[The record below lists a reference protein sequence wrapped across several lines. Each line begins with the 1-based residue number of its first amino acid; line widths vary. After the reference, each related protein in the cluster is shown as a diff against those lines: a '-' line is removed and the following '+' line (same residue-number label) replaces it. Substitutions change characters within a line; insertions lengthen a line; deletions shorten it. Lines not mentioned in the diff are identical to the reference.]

1 MSPAC
6 TFGASAANTPA
17 RALIGFGPVRHVRL
31 KPKRHAFVYSHYFW
45 LLPMRELARQPQSV
59 VNRQRWGLLSFHD
72 VDHGEGGPDA
82 LAWLDGVLASSGLI
96 VAELAQGE
104 VWLQTFPRVLGF
116 AFKPVSFWW
125 VHRADRSLAAVVAE
139 VNNTFG
145 ERHAYVLSGP
155 ALKLGGE
162 VTARKVFHVSPF
174 CSVSGRYRFRF
185 MRTGA
190 WGSGTNE
197 VPGVPDRLV
206 ACVNHDDE
214 AGPLL
219 QTSQAGTLAPLT
231 PASAR
236 KAFWGWPLMT
246 WGVVARIH
254 WQALS
259 VWLKGVPL
267 HRKPEPPPALI
278 SQSDPL

>member
-1 MSPAC
+1 VSPDPKAK
-6 TFGASAANTPA
+6 AHEVNMRAL
-17 RALIGFGPVRHVRL
+17 ALIGFGPVRHVRL
-31 KPKRHAFVYSHYFW
+31 KPKRHAFAYSHYFW
-45 LLPMRELARQPQSV
+45 MLPMRELAREPQTV

-72 VDHGEGGPDA
+72 ADHGEGGHDA
-82 LAWLDGVLASSGLI
+82 LAWLDSVLAQSGLE
-96 VAELAQGE
+96 VPALQLGE

-174 CSVSGRYRFRF
+174 CAVTGGYRFRF

-190 WGSGTNE
+190 WGTGAA
-197 VPGVPDRLV
+197 GADRLI

-214 AGPLL
+214 VGPLL
-219 QTSQAGTLAPLT
+219 QTSQAGTLEPLT

-254 WQALS
+254 WQALR
-259 VWLKGVPL
+259 VWLKGVPF
-267 HRKPEPPPALI
+267 HRKPEPPPHLL
-278 SQSDPL
+278 SQGDPS